1 MNKTQLMGRL
11 TRDPEVRYTQ
21 GEKPLCIAR
30 YTLAVDRRR
39 GRSNNNENNTDFI
52 PCVVFG
58 RSAEF
63 TEKYL
68 KKGMKI
74 AVSGRIQTGSYTNDE
89 GKKVFTVEVV
99 VEDQEFAESKKEN
112 GSQQYGNQYGNQYGG
127 APQGG
132 YNGSQQYGNQYGG
145 VPQNGQQYGNQ
156 YGGQQGGAP
165 APQGGYNGSQ
175 QYSNQYG
182 GAPQNGQQYGNAPQ
196 NAQSYGTPAPQGG
209 YNGGQQSGAID
220 GFMNIPGGIDN
231 DLPFA

>member
-127 APQGG
+127 APQ
-132 YNGSQQYGNQYGG
+132 
-145 VPQNGQQYGNQ
+145 
-156 YGGQQGGAP
+156 
-165 APQGGYNGSQ
+165 
-175 QYSNQYG
+175 
-182 GAPQNGQQYGNAPQ
+182 NGQQYGNAPQ